1 MSQGPLLEG
10 KTALVTG
17 AAGGQGAEICRRLAE
32 EGANVLAIDVHP
44 MPVATEVRERG
55 RQAWE
60 LVLDLAD
67 RGALRGELPK
77 ALDALPSL
85 DVVVCAAGVLSRRRL
100 SEMDDDDW
108 DRVMAV
114 NLTAPVVITQVAWPY
129 LQKSAPSSLVHITST
144 SPRIPMLGVGPAYM
158 ASKAGLWS
166 LVTLFALEGASDGI
180 RCNGIA
186 PGPILTPMIEK
197 DYPTEEIQRQQTPLG
212 RIGKPADIAAAVVFL
227 AAAESSFITGTILNV
242 SGGKLW
248 G

>member
-1 MSQGPLLEG
+1 MSKGLLLEG

-17 AAGGQGAEICRRLAE
+17 AAGGQGAEICRRLAD
-32 EGANVLAIDVHP
+32 EGANVLAMDLHAIP
-44 MPVATEVRERG
+44 AAEEVRQRG
-55 RQAWE
+55 RRAWE
-60 LVLDLAD
+60 LVLDLTD
-67 RGALRGELPK
+67 RGALRRELPG
-77 ALDALPSL
+77 AIEQLPSL
-85 DVVVCAAGVLSRRRL
+85 DIVVCAAGVLSRRRMQ
-100 SEMDDDDW
+100 EMDDADW

-114 NLTAPVVITQVAWPY
+114 NLTAPVVITQITWPY
-129 LQKSAPSSLVHITST
+129 LQKSAPSSIVHITST
-144 SPRIPMLGVGPAYM
+144 SPRLPMLGVGPAYM

-166 LVTLFALEGASDGI
+166 LITLFALEGAAESI

-212 RIGKPADIAAAVVFL
+212 RIGKPGDIASAVAFL
-227 AAAESSFITGTILNV
+227 ASEESSFITGTILNV